1 MTSSGWRTTQ
11 DTKPLTLPAMRS
23 EVGIRKLLR
32 TAFAVLYLES
42 MSVDMS
48 ASSNCNMT
56 AEDADTVQVMMDQSS
71 TADKISFYI

>member
-1 MTSSGWRTTQ
+1 MTSRGCRTTQ
-11 DTKPLTLPAMRS
+11 DTKPLMLPAMRS
-23 EVGIRKLLR
+23 EVGIWSCLR
-32 TAFAVLYLES
+32 TAFAVLYLDS

-56 AEDADTVQVMMDQSS
+56 AEDADTVQVMMDQSI